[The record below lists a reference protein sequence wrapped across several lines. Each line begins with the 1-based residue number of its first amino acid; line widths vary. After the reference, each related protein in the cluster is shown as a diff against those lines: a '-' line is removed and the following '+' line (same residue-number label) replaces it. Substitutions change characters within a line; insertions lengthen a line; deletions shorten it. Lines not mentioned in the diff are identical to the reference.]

1 MKILEKTLTNLISE
15 SGADAAVA
23 MQTLDGN
30 DELFINAETVFHAAS
45 TMKVAVM
52 LELFR
57 QVEQGKM
64 QLTDR
69 IPTHNEFTSIIDG
82 SIFHQVQEYDTEANL
97 YTAAEMSLYDLC
109 HLMITIS
116 SNLATNL
123 IMRHVG
129 RDRIQTTLTL
139 AGIGG
144 MTIIRYLEDPLA
156 FERGINN
163 DADAKSLLN
172 LLMSIAQHRIL
183 TPASCEAM
191 LDILKQQKVVNRI
204 PVGLPPG
211 TIVAHKTGEITRHMH
226 DAGIIYG

>member
-82 SIFHQVQEYDTEANL
+82 SIFHQVQEYDTEAEL
-97 YTAAEMSLYDLC
+97 YAAVEMSLYDLC

-116 SNLATNL
+116 SNLVTNL

-129 RDRIQTTLTL
+129 RDNIQTTLTR

-163 DADAKSLLN
+163 DTDAKSLLN

-183 TPASCEAM
+183 TPAS
-191 LDILKQQKVVNRI
+191 
-204 PVGLPPG
+204 
-211 TIVAHKTGEITRHMH
+211 
-226 DAGIIYG
+226 